1 LPAEGAVEVCCA
13 FTPVKTDEAKT
24 TAIAA
29 TKRNR
34 LRRVEKSAKETERKR
49 EIMCGMGEPLE
60 LFQN

>member
-1 LPAEGAVEVCCA
+1 
-13 FTPVKTDEAKT
+13 VKTNEAKT

-34 LRRVEKSAKETERKR
+34 LRRVEKSANERERKR